1 MKFLFRVSFIISFL
15 TIAFFFLKL
24 FLSPIFI
31 SDSVIFPYS
40 LNPFNICI
48 KHPVAWEYIKIF
60 YIFFFTFSTIIIS
73 NSIFNLFFK
82 NIKFSKKEKIESET
96 NSLNIYIGNDDKT
109 NKKIYLPEKGLYQN
123 LLITGTIGSGKTS
136 SAMYPFTKQ
145 LIGYKADDINKKLGM
160 LILDV
165 KGNFYKKVKEYSYL
179 YNRKKDLIIIE
190 LGSNVKYNPLNKK
203 YLKPSVLA
211 NRLKTVL
218 MLFSTNNSD
227 SYWLDKLEQTLI
239 EAIKLCRL
247 YNNGYVTFE
256 ELHKI
261 INDESYLNNKLKI
274 LKIAFQHNKLN
285 EKNIY
290 DLKTSIDFFYNEFF
304 KLDSRVS
311 SIIKSEISRITS
323 VFVNDLDVLKTFC
336 PQEKEI
342 SFNGFS
348 DIIQNG
354 KIVVLN
360 MNIAQYRN
368 LSKIIATYLKLD
380 FQSEVIYNISKKR
393 AKPCVFISDEFHEYI
408 TCSDADF
415 FAQSREGKC
424 INIVATQSY
433 SSILNTLKD
442 PTATRTVIQNLVN
455 KLWFRTDDIYT
466 IEDAQKQLGK
476 EDKTKISKSISE
488 NAKET
493 KYDYFINS
501 LKSTDSNISESIS
514 TYVQN
519 DFIYSIN
526 FFTQQLESFSCLG
539 FLSNGSS
546 IFPPCKIKLIPY
558 FKQDYKQE
566 KNQINTL
573 QKQKNTTSK
582 NSNNYQKKFLKK
594 GV

>member
-1 MKFLFRVSFIISFL
+1 MKFLFRISFIISFL
-15 TIAFFFLKL
+15 TIAFFLLKL
-24 FLSPIFI
+24 FLSPIFT
-31 SDSVIFPYS
+31 STSVIIPYG
-40 LNPFNICI
+40 LTPFDICI
-48 KHPVAWEYIKIF
+48 KHPIAWEYIKIF
-60 YIFFFTFSTIIIS
+60 YIFFFACSISIIS
-73 NSIFNLFFK
+73 NSIFNLFFR
-82 NIKFSKKEKIESET
+82 NVNFSKKEKVLF
-96 NSLNIYIGNDDKT
+96 NCDSLNIYIGNNNLT
-109 NKKIYLPEKGLYQN
+109 NEKIYLPEKGLYQN

-145 LIGYKADDINKKLGM
+145 LIAYKCDDINKKLGM

-190 LGSNVKYNPLNKK
+190 LGSNIKYNPLDKK
-203 YLKPSVLA
+203 YLKPTVLA
-211 NRLKTVL
+211 NRLKTIL

-227 SYWLDKLEQTLI
+227 SYWLDKVEQTLT

-247 YNNGYVTFE
+247 YNNEYVTFE

-261 INDESYLNNKLKI
+261 INDQNYLNSKLKN

-285 EKNIY
+285 EQKVY
-290 DLKTSIDFFYNEFF
+290 DLKTSIDFFKNEFF
-304 KLDSRVS
+304 NLDPRIS
-311 SIIKSEISRITS
+311 SIIKSEISRITGT
-323 VFVNDLDVLKTFC
+323 FINDIDVLKTFC
-336 PQEKEI
+336 PKKSEI

-348 DIIQNG
+348 DVIQNG

-360 MNIAQYRN
+360 MNIAQYKN

-380 FQSEVIYNISKKR
+380 FQSEVIFNISKKR
-393 AKPCVFISDEFHEYI
+393 VKPCVFISDEFHEYI
-408 TCSDADF
+408 TSSDSEF

-442 PTATRTVIQNLVN
+442 SSATRAIIQNLVN
-455 KLWFRTDDIYT
+455 KLWFRTDDTYT

-476 EDKTKISKSISE
+476 EEKTRISKSISE

-501 LKSTDSNISESIS
+501 LKSVNSNISESIS
-514 TYVQN
+514 TYVQS
-519 DFIYSIN
+519 DFIYSTN

-539 FLSNGSS
+539 FLSNGSN
-546 IFPPCKIKLIPY
+546 IYPPCKINLIPY
-558 FKQDYKQE
+558 FKQDYIHNENK
-566 KNQINTL
+566 IN
-573 QKQKNTTSK
+573 NF
-582 NSNNYQKKFLKK
+582 QKKKK
-594 GV
+594 H